1 MTSLESDKTE
11 ITKFEL
17 NAYPTGFK
25 NVLNLLIKSKD
36 SIDLSIPIL
45 VVKGTKPGKTIAV
58 FGGVQGTN
66 IMGLKQYGI
75 YTIV

>member
-1 MTSLESDKTE
+1 MNSCDSYKTE

-25 NVLNLLIKSKD
+25 NVLNLLITSKD

-45 VVKGTKPGKTIAV
+45 VVKGSKPGKTIAV
-58 FGGVQGTN
+58 FGGVHG
-66 IMGLKQYGI
+66 Y
-75 YTIV
+75 